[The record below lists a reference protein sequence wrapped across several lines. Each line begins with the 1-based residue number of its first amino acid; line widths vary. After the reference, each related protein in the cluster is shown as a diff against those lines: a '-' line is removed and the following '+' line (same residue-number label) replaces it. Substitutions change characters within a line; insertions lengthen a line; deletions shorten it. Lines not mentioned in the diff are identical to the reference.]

1 MRELQHLASHAS
13 HLVQSSWISDW
24 THYIHTININ
34 QYNLHQSTYC
44 KYLQALNFT
53 ESSVDSMAV
62 CSVSLALAHPH
73 NHGAK
78 RSLHSSCVVLER
90 LDIRRTTYNTTEASS
105 LATPMAFSCMC
116 KPRMASNSSKKPLV
130 QLYHLQRTVQ
140 ICGHSITPSA
150 KASTSQSEANC
161 HAMRSRLGWPIWKLT
176 RIGCI
181 VLQYLASMSIPR
193 SLPLDVL
200 FM

>member
-1 MRELQHLASHAS
+1 MLQPWQSQHVSVQPMLHHTVAQAQLDLVLRTVPEKRGNTSCISRWPYRRGYWVLNCGENMRELQHLASHAS

-53 ESSVDSMAV
+53 QSSVDSMAV

-78 RSLHSSCVVLER
+78 RSLHSSCVVLNIC
-90 LDIRRTTYNTTEASS
+90 L
-105 LATPMAFSCMC
+105 LLSCWCHDCC
-116 KPRMASNSSKKPLV
+116 KGRKS
-130 QLYHLQRTVQ
+130 
-140 ICGHSITPSA
+140 
-150 KASTSQSEANC
+150 
-161 HAMRSRLGWPIWKLT
+161 
-176 RIGCI
+176 
-181 VLQYLASMSIPR
+181 
-193 SLPLDVL
+193 D
-200 FM
+200 